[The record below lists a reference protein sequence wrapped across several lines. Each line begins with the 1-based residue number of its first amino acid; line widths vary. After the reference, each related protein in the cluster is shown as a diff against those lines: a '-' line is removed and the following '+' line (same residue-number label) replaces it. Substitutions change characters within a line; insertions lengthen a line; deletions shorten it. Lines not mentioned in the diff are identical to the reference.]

1 MVINVILF
9 AYMFYVKMFGN
20 AKSEMED
27 IMKKLLKYTIC
38 AILFV
43 CVMWTTDV
51 DAAEIA
57 NGSSL
62 HANDV
67 IAADPEL
74 ELCSSKVTLKK
85 GAKKALDAD
94 IIAEENDNTNYE
106 IEWESTNKKV
116 ATVSDDGE
124 IKAKKSGTC
133 TIKASI
139 KGTEVETKCKVTV
152 KSNKGNKLK
161 YGSSNDQ
168 KVTVSSLKAKVGKNA
183 VVYDN
188 AGNAYTKGKSLGKY
202 VITGYCTR
210 CNSGSSRSTSSG
222 KTATEGITVAVNS
235 SQIPLGTK
243 LIIGNHVYIAQ
254 DRHGNRRHS
263 KVIDVFFGTRHGAE
277 PFLKNIPVYLA
288 K

>member
-1 MVINVILF
+1 
-9 AYMFYVKMFGN
+9 MFYVKIFGN

-38 AILFV
+38 AMLFV
-43 CVMWTTDV
+43 CAMWTIDV

-116 ATVSDDGE
+116 ATVSDNGE
-124 IKAKKSGTC
+124 IKAKKSGT
-133 TIKASI
+133 SI
-139 KGTEVETKCKVTV
+139 VTAKDKTGKKRKKLKVTV
-152 KSNKGNKLK
+152 VAKKKYKKIKS
-161 YGSSNDQ
+161 S
-168 KVTVSSLKAKVGKNA
+168 A
-183 VVYDN
+183 V
-188 AGNAYTKGKSLGKY
+188 
-202 VITGYCTR
+202 
-210 CNSGSSRSTSSG
+210 
-222 KTATEGITVAVNS
+222 
-235 SQIPLGTK
+235 
-243 LIIGNHVYIAQ
+243 
-254 DRHGNRRHS
+254 
-263 KVIDVFFGTRHGAE
+263 
-277 PFLKNIPVYLA
+277 
-288 K
+288 